1 MSRMNPGSLG
11 KHFRGALLFCGG
23 MWCFFSSTAEHAQ
36 KLQTWLTTPNRV
48 NLVTPQKPVR
58 FHGAK
63 AAEGQIRVEDATTY
77 QVIDGFGHA
86 VTGGT
91 AQLMMKMSPAARH
104 ALLEDLFGSRSG
116 QRNMSYIRVSIGA
129 SDMNDSVYTYDDMP
143 EGSMDPTL
151 AHFSLAPDETYV
163 IPVLKEILAIHPA
176 LRILASPWSAPSWMK
191 DNGKPKG
198 GTLLSENYGVYANYL
213 VEYLRGMA
221 AHGIPIATITVQN
234 EPENPKNTPSMVL
247 TSEQES
253 EFIGK
258 YFGPAMEKAGL
269 KTEIV
274 AFDHNCDHPQYPIAV
289 LSDPAAG
296 KYTAGS
302 GFHLYLGEITAL
314 TTVHDAFPTKDIFFT
329 EQMVI
334 SHRGAT
340 ELRIADPVARIVIG
354 AATNWAKNILLWN
367 LAADPQNGPH
377 TNDGGCPICSGAIT
391 LDGDEVKRNLAYY
404 VTAHFT
410 GFVPPGSVRVAAPAD
425 GVLMP
430 HVAFRTPHGSHVL
443 IVSNTTA
450 VNAKFWIGYNS
461 KFAQVSLP
469 AGGVATYTW

>member
-1 MSRMNPGSLG
+1 MTPGSLG
-11 KHFRGALLFCGG
+11 RQFRSVLLFCGG
-23 MWCFFSSTAEHAQ
+23 ISCFLNSTAGRAQ
-36 KLQTWLTTPNRV
+36 KLQTWLTTPDKV
-48 NLVTPQKPVR
+48 NLVTRQRPVH
-58 FHGAK
+58 FHGEK
-63 AAEGQIRVEDATTY
+63 TAEGVIRVDDATTY

-129 SDMNDSVYTYDDMP
+129 SDMNESVYTYDDMP
-143 EGSMDPTL
+143 EGSTDPTL
-151 AHFSLAPDETYV
+151 AHFSLAPDEACV
-163 IPVLKEILAIHPA
+163 IPVLKEILAIHPG

-198 GTLLSENYGVYANYL
+198 GTLLREDYGVYADYL
-213 VEYLRGMA
+213 VKYLEGMA
-221 AHGIPIATITVQN
+221 ARGIPIATITVQN

-247 TSEQES
+247 TAEQES

-296 KYTAGS
+296 KYTGGS

-314 TTVHDAFPTKDIFFT
+314 TTVHDAFPKKDIFFT

-340 ELRIADPVARIVIG
+340 DLADRRAGCAHRNWRHHELGKERPPVESRG
-354 AATNWAKNILLWN
+354 RSAKWPAHKRWRLPNLLRC
-367 LAADPQNGPH
+367 DH
-377 TNDGGCPICSGAIT
+377 SG
-391 LDGDEVKRNLAYY
+391 R
-404 VTAHFT
+404 
-410 GFVPPGSVRVAAPAD
+410 R
-425 GVLMP
+425 
-430 HVAFRTPHGSHVL
+430 
-443 IVSNTTA
+443 
-450 VNAKFWIGYNS
+450 
-461 KFAQVSLP
+461 
-469 AGGVATYTW
+469 

>member
-1 MSRMNPGSLG
+1 MSPSFLVAQLR
-11 KHFRGALLFCGG
+11 KALFYATVASI
-23 MWCFFSSTAEHAQ
+23 FIATAGRAQ
-36 KLQTWLTTPNRV
+36 TLRTALTTPDRI

-58 FHGAK
+58 FHKAK
-63 AAEGQIRVEDATTY
+63 PTAAVIRVDDAIRY

-91 AQLMMKMSPAARH
+91 AQLLMRMSPAARH
-104 ALLEDLFGSRSG
+104 GVLEDLFGSGAG
-116 QRNMSYIRVSIGA
+116 QHDMSYIRVSVGA
-129 SDMNDSVYTYDDMP
+129 SDMNESVYTYDDLP
-143 EGSMDPTL
+143 EGATDPTL
-151 AHFSLAPDETYV
+151 AHFSLAPDEAYV
-163 IPVLKEILAIHPA
+163 IPVLKEILAIHPG

-198 GTLLSENYGVYANYL
+198 GTLLQEDYSVYA
-213 VEYLRGMA
+213 EYLAKYLKGML
-221 AHGIPIATITVQN
+221 AHGITIATITVQN

-247 TSEQES
+247 TAEQEA

-258 YFGPAMEKAGL
+258 YFGPAMERAGL

-296 KYTAGS
+296 KYTGGS

-314 TTVHDAFPTKDIFFT
+314 TTVHDAFPDKDIFFT

-334 SHRGAT
+334 SRPGAT
-340 ELRIADPVARIVIG
+340 DLAIAEPVARIVIG
-354 AATNWAKNILLWN
+354 ATTNWAKNVLLWN

-377 TNDGGCPICSGAIT
+377 TSDGGCPICSGAIT
-391 LDGDEVKRNLAYY
+391 LDGDKVTRNLAYY

-410 GFVPPGSVRVAAPAD
+410 GFVPPGSVRVAAPAV
-425 GVLMP
+425 GVLIP
-430 HVAFRTPHGSHVL
+430 HVAFRTPDGGHVL
-443 IVSNTTA
+443 VVSNTA
-450 VNAKFWIGYNS
+450 GVEAEFWIGYNH
-461 KFAQVSLP
+461 KFAEVRLP
-469 AGGVATYTW
+469 AGAVATYTW

>member
-1 MSRMNPGSLG
+1 
-11 KHFRGALLFCGG
+11 
-23 MWCFFSSTAEHAQ
+23 MWCFFSPTAGRAQ
-36 KLQTWLTTPNRV
+36 KLQTWLTTPDRV
-48 NLVTPQKPVR
+48 NLVTPQRPVR

-63 AAEGQIRVEDATTY
+63 APEAVIRVEDATTY

-129 SDMNDSVYTYDDMP
+129 SDMNESVYTYDDMP
-143 EGSMDPTL
+143 EGSTDPTL
-151 AHFSLAPDETYV
+151 AHFSLAPDETCV
-163 IPVLKEILAIHPA
+163 IPVLKEILAIHPD
-176 LRILASPWSAPSWMK
+176 LRILASPWSAPDWMK
-191 DNGKPKG
+191 DSGKPKG
-198 GTLLSENYGVYANYL
+198 GTLLREDYGVYADYL
-213 VEYLRGMA
+213 VKYLEGMA
-221 AHGIPIATITVQN
+221 ARGIPIATVTVQN

-247 TSEQES
+247 TAEQES
-253 EFIGK
+253 EFIGR
-258 YFGPAMEKAGL
+258 YFGPAMENAGL

-296 KYTAGS
+296 KYTGGS

-314 TTVHDAFPTKDIFFT
+314 TTVHDALPKKDIFFT

-334 SHRGAT
+334 AHRGAT
-340 ELRIADPVARIVIG
+340 DLRIAEPVARIVIG
-354 AATNWAKNILLWN
+354 ATTNWAKNVLLWN

-391 LDGDEVKRNLAYY
+391 LDGDNVRRNLAYY

-410 GFVPPGSVRVAAPAD
+410 GFVPPGSVRVAALAD
-425 GVLMP
+425 GVLVP
-430 HVAFRTPHGSHVL
+430 HVAFSTPRGGHAL

-450 VNAKFWIGYNS
+450 ADTKFWIGYNS